1 MKIRMIRTYEI
12 SELYETI
19 EINKEDYPGL
29 EGMSDEEA
37 IEYINDN
44 MYEFEVKG
52 SDESNIV
59 DEIMFGLDI
68 VREKNQDEN
77 FRLMLEK

>member
-1 MKIRMIRTYEI
+1 MIRTYEI